1 MKGRVRIESITHS
14 IGRIRVVSETSGP
27 LRYRLPQPPWVHN
40 LLLSLLY
47 LSLLSGV
54 VTNGS
59 ADDRRLG
66 QSAVPQ
72 ASVESRPIR
81 LPIIDGANIRFARFY
96 TIE

>member
-1 MKGRVRIESITHS
+1 
-14 IGRIRVVSETSGP
+14 
-27 LRYRLPQPPWVHN
+27 
-40 LLLSLLY
+40 
-47 LSLLSGV
+47 V

-66 QSAVPQ
+66 QGAVPQ

-96 TIE
+96 TIEGPSKSNAGPFVQDDQGFVWFGTPYGLNRFDGLQLQGFHPRPWKSQEH